1 MAAWA
6 QPSALFEDGGGRR
19 ELLPLFF
26 LPYQSHHCGDKST
39 CLDISNI
46 KSSSLKE
53 NTPQRINRVDT
64 KTL

>member
-26 LPYQSHHCGDKST
+26 YLIRVITVAIKVPV
-39 CLDISNI
+39 LISLTS
-46 KSSSLKE
+46 K
-53 NTPQRINRVDT
+53 VAV
-64 KTL
+64 